1 MGNMIGLLSGVG
13 MGTPWR
19 TTTARD
25 PKDKI
30 PAVLRRPL
38 DRENEAAARE
48 QGLPLAAD
56 ASGAG
61 DERSAGS
68 ADA

>member
-1 MGNMIGLLSGVG
+1 MLANVRLHS
-13 MGTPWR
+13 
-19 TTTARD
+19 
-25 PKDKI
+25 
-30 PAVLRRPL
+30 
-38 DRENEAAARE
+38 ENAAAARE

-61 DERSAGS
+61 DVRSAGS